1 MGSFEW
7 SCPAT
12 KKAHGVQLQ
21 DPKLVQASSNAE
33 QHLTSIATTTAV
45 RVVSPI
51 FPLPLDDHRDNDF
64 TRQFIRPPGELES
77 RSPKPS
83 IAMTAVAESLICLDS
98 EGGKAL
104 NEKWSA
110 TTEN

>member
-1 MGSFEW
+1 M
-7 SCPAT
+7 
-12 KKAHGVQLQ
+12 KAHGVQLQ
-21 DPKLVQASSNAE
+21 GAKLVQASSNAE

-51 FPLPLDDHRDNDF
+51 FPLPLDDHGDNGF
-64 TRQFIRPPGELES
+64 IRQFIRPHSELES

-98 EGGKAL
+98 EGEKAL
-104 NEKWSA
+104 TEKWSA